1 MDDVIVEVVNEHI
14 HYKGHLVVHVLLGD
28 GRDRLLELLAPLLM
42 DVQGLALVLLGFQVL
57 VEESLQ
63 LLALVLLPQPLL
75 LD

>member
-1 MDDVIVEVVNEHI
+1 MNNLIVEVVNDHVHNEA
-14 HYKGHLVVHVLLGD
+14 YFVVHVFLSD
-28 GRDRLLELLAPLLM
+28 ICDRLLELFAPLLL
-42 DVQGLALVLLGFQVL
+42 DVKGLALVLLRFQVP